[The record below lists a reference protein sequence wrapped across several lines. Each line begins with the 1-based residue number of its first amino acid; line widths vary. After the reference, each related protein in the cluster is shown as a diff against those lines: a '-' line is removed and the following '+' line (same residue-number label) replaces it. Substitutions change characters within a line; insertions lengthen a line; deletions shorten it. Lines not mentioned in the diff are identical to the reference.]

1 MPDPKGQKLFVNLGA
16 SQTRRRL
23 KGFGHGVRQI
33 QSAGRNR
40 ATIIHT
46 ATGRHLRELES
57 LFGDVGFSNTETDL
71 SEPIDNLPNL
81 GPASAAWLRDSGI
94 KTITDLDRFGSV
106 GAYRITKQKH
116 PAATL
121 NLLWALEAGL
131 LGKDWRELSEDEKKR
146 LRMELENA

>member
-23 KGFGHGVRQI
+23 KGFGHGVRQV

-57 LFGDVGFSNTETDL
+57 LFGDVGFSHTESDL

-81 GPASAAWLRDSGI
+81 GPTSAYWLRDAGM
-94 KTITDLDRFGSV
+94 KTITDLERLGPV
-106 GAYRITKQKH
+106 AAYRLAKQKH
-116 PAATL
+116 SEATL

-131 LGKDWRELSEDEKKR
+131 LGKDWRELSEEEKKR
-146 LRMELENA
+146 LRAELEE